1 MIRVVDWAREVG
13 IEVVADERYARLE
26 RMAARSVSVWPAQGR
41 PAEASCAVGRLVPAA
56 VRQALSVGQVPA
68 GVTAELA
75 GVDAATVATALPGE
89 LAGAVSPHVADVAA
103 MAGAT
108 AVTDARL
115 KDYQRE
121 IVGVHLA
128 TRLGFVNALPTGMGK
143 TITTLTAFRTRA
155 ATSRSWRGLVVVEAN
170 VRAQWAEQARQWFP
184 EADVQVISARSDAD
198 ALAGA
203 LTAAGSRPVL
213 VICSYALAADA
224 AEAAP
229 VAVVDDDGQFR
240 LFSDGGEQPVAAGSE
255 LGRVL
260 METGWDDLVADEA
273 VGLRNT
279 GTKLAGALW
288 RLRSVSEVAV
298 ALTCTPITR
307 GLDDLGRLIAWSRG
321 DADLFRG
328 SRLERSFDLSE
339 DDQLAGYLRAIGPLV
354 QRRDKSELDGEIP
367 QLSPSVVRLEPT
379 TSEKHLA
386 TAARVELKRVYDEL
400 VAHMELAEAARTG
413 QDAQA
418 LAVAREA
425 LVAARGAWLGGTQ
438 LARMAASDPEALVG
452 SQSAGAALLAAQG
465 LVDAA
470 CEDGGTKRQWCVAYC
485 VDRVAAGDQVLVFTE
500 FASVARRLIAELRD
514 AGLSVGAVL
523 GGGGAARDRDIA
535 AFRAGEVSVLVS
547 TSAGERGLNLQVANA
562 IVHYDLPWT
571 PDGVVQR
578 TGRVQR
584 IGAGSA
590 PVSVVFPIMSGT
602 VEERVASMV
611 VARAVTS
618 LRALDT
624 ARGVDARDSE
634 LGRAL
639 GELAGSVN
647 VDEVGGGHARML
659 AITQQL
665 LG

>member
-1 MIRVVDWAREVG
+1 VG
-13 IEVVADERYARLE
+13 IEVVVDEAYTRLE
-26 RMAARSVSVWPAQGR
+26 ALAARSVSVWPAQGR
-41 PAEASCAVGRLVPAA
+41 PAEASCAVGRLVPAE
-56 VRQALSVGQVPA
+56 VRQALSVDRIPG
-68 GVTAELA
+68 GVTATIT
-75 GVDAATVATALPGE
+75 GVDAATVSDALTGE
-89 LAGAVSPHVADVAA
+89 LADGVSPHVADVAA
-103 MAGAT
+103 MAGS
-108 AVTDARL
+108 VPVGGDEL

-128 TRLGFVNALPTGMGK
+128 TGLGFVNALPTGMGK
-143 TITTLTAFRTRA
+143 TITTLAAFRTRA
-155 ATSRSWRGLVVVEAN
+155 RERAGWRGLVVVEAN
-170 VRAQWAEQARQWFP
+170 VRTQWAEQARQWFP
-184 EADVQVISARSDAD
+184 DAVVHVVASRAD
-198 ALAGA
+198 AGA
-203 LTAAGSRPVL
+203 LAATLSSAKDRPVL

-224 AEAAP
+224 ADASQG
-229 VAVVDDDGQFR
+229 VAVDDNGQFR
-240 LFSDGGEQPVAAGSE
+240 LFADGDAPVTGSE

-260 METGWDDLVADEA
+260 VGTAWDDLVADEA
-273 VGLRNT
+273 IGLRNT
-279 GTKLAGALW
+279 GTKLASALW
-288 RLRSVSEVAV
+288 RLRSVSQVAV
-298 ALTCTPITR
+298 ALTGTPITR
-307 GLDDLGRLIAWSRG
+307 GLDDLGRLIAWTRG
-321 DADLFRG
+321 DAELFRG
-328 SRLERSFDLSE
+328 ARLERSFDLS
-339 DDQLAGYLRAIGPLV
+339 DDDDLASYLRAIGPLV

-367 QLSPSVVRLEPT
+367 QLAPSVIRLDPT
-379 TSEKHLA
+379 PAEKHLA

-400 VAHMELAEAARTG
+400 VAHMELAEAARG
-413 QDAQA
+413 GEDAAA
-418 LAVAREA
+418 LATAREA

-438 LARMAASDPEALVG
+438 LARMASSDPEALIG

-485 VDRVAAGDQVLVFTE
+485 TERVEDGDQVLVFTE

-523 GGGGAARDRDIA
+523 GGGGAARDRDVA
-535 AFRAGEVSVLVS
+535 AFRAGELSVLVS

-584 IGAGSA
+584 IGAGTA

-618 LRALDT
+618 LRALDS
-624 ARGVDARDSE
+624 ARGVEARNSE

-639 GELAGSVN
+639 GELAGSVT

-659 AITQQL
+659 AITREL